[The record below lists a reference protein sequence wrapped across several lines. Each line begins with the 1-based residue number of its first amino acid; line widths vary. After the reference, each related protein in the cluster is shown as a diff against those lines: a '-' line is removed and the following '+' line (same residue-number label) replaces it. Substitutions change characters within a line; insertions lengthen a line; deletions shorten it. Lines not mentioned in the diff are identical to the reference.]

1 MNKLTRVEKKRRKK
15 RFFRRIALFIIFIVV
30 LYNALIRIDLF
41 NVQKIEI
48 TGNNIITEAQIIEKT
63 GIDLGDNLF
72 KINRFSVADRIMTIG
87 YIEEVNIDK
96 VLPKT
101 IRISI
106 KERTPYVEVLY
117 DDKYYVFDI
126 NGILLE
132 RRSESFEGL
141 TIITNLQIEDLKEG
155 QELNIDSDFVEIF
168 KDEKIINIINK
179 IKSID
184 FSDEQNIKI
193 ILNKNIPVEFGS
205 LYNIKYKLLQ
215 LGEIINDIEKKNIPT
230 KMIIMNKGEYPIL
243 VRDDN

>member
-87 YIEEVNIDK
+87 YIKEVNIDK

-193 ILNKNIPVEFGS
+193 ILNKDIPVEFGS

>member
-193 ILNKNIPVEFGS
+193 ILNKDIPVEFGS